1 MTLDDHIIDLVRRAV
16 REEMAALRPAV
27 TPAPEPAFKPSS
39 EYVDERELAKW
50 LNASIET
57 IQSWRGRREGPPY
70 IKMGSRCVRYH
81 VPTVRE
87 WMSGQ
92 RRGSR

>member
-39 EYVDERELAKW
+39 EYVDERELAK
-50 LNASIET
+50 
-57 IQSWRGRREGPPY
+57 
-70 IKMGSRCVRYH
+70 
-81 VPTVRE
+81 
-87 WMSGQ
+87 
-92 RRGSR
+92 